1 MIPEPGRWPAEDADY
16 MRSLIE
22 LAREHSTP
30 YAALIL
36 DVNGLLISKEANKVG
51 AFHDASAHAEIMA
64 IREAGKYT
72 GSPNL
77 KGCRIIT
84 TCEPCPM
91 CTSALFWANISEIV
105 YGLSI
110 PEISALGQ
118 RQMPQRS
125 WDVLLEAGAETRIYG
140 GLMAKEV
147 SGLFT

>member
-22 LAREHSTP
+22 LAKEYATP

-36 DVNGLLISKEANKVG
+36 DENGRLISKEANKVG
-51 AFHDASAHAEIMA
+51 EFHDASAHAEIMA
-64 IREAGKYT
+64 IREAGKYI
-72 GSPNL
+72 SSADL

-91 CTSALFWANISEIV
+91 CTSAIFWSNISEIV

-110 PEISALGQ
+110 PGISELGM

-125 WDVLLEAGAETRIYG
+125 CDLLLAAGAETRVYG
-140 GLMAKEV
+140 GLMAEEV
-147 SGLFT
+147 SALFR

>member
-1 MIPEPGRWPAEDADY
+1 MNPEPGRWPADDADY

-36 DVNGLLISKEANKVG
+36 DANGLLISKEANKVG
-51 AFHDASAHAEIMA
+51 ALHDASAHAEIMA
-64 IREAGKYT
+64 IREAGKYI
-72 GSPNL
+72 GSSDL
-77 KGCRIIT
+77 RGCRIIT

-91 CTSALFWANISEIV
+91 CTSALFWSNISEII

-110 PEISALGQ
+110 PEITELGQ

-125 WDVLLEAGAETRIYG
+125 YDLLLDAGAGTLIYG

-147 SGLFT
+147 SGLFK